1 MMPNAVANRIV
12 LTNLL
17 PEDQRMIVLTFL
29 ALFLAIATP
38 AFAGSTATPELDAT
52 TLSSIASVVTGGY
65 IAFRMYSLKAKSK

>member
-1 MMPNAVANRIV
+1 
-12 LTNLL
+12 
-17 PEDQRMIVLTFL
+17 MIVLTFL